1 MSLAG
6 GTFTSHEALT
16 PLPSLT
22 MAVMVVVPGA
32 IAVTIP
38 VLSMVAMHGLLL
50 YQNTRFL
57 SASLE
62 LMLIIRVSPSVRI
75 TNDSLKTMLVIAVP
89 CA

>member
-1 MSLAG
+1 
-6 GTFTSHEALT
+6 
-16 PLPSLT
+16 
-22 MAVMVVVPGA
+22 
-32 IAVTIP
+32 
-38 VLSMVAMHGLLL
+38 LLL

-62 LMLIIRVSPSVRI
+62 LMLIIRVSPSVRV